1 MATIIFKEKYKVEN
15 LIEKI
20 ILNESIDGTAYTA
33 TIDMVETEELK
44 KLGVVKGSPIEIW
57 DTDFQTKKQVLIFK
71 GMAWEVNRNRKA
83 KRVTLSCK
91 ERTIYLEQSEDE
103 YLLPAGQTATQRAI
117 QYCKDWSIPQG
128 TLTGTAIL
136 LSKAFYKSN
145 TIFDMMLKDLKET
158 AQKGGKL
165 FKFRMSSGKLD
176 IVELGSN
183 KTVWKLETLAEDI
196 DEISSLDGM
205 ITQVKVLGKEV
216 ENKKTPI
223 IGVYKNNLNIY
234 KYGAVQK
241 LVQDDKIKN
250 ADEAK
255 KKAVTLLNAG
265 KETIT
270 VTAIDINTIRA
281 GDKVSLNGVIL
292 YVIDVT
298 HNLGSVGR
306 MSLNLGTLDY
316 IRKEFY
322 SD

>member
-1 MATIIFKEKYKVEN
+1 MATVIFKEKYKIEN
-15 LIEKI
+15 LVDGVS
-20 ILNESIDGTAYTA
+20 LSESIDGIAYTA
-33 TIDMVETEELK
+33 NINMVETEELK

-57 DTDFQTKKQVLIFK
+57 DTDFETKKQVLIFK
-71 GMAWEVNRNRKA
+71 GMAWEINRSRKT

-117 QYCKDWSIPQG
+117 QYCRDWSIPQG
-128 TLTGTAIL
+128 SLTGTSIL
-136 LSKAFYKSN
+136 LSKAFYKN
-145 TIFDMMLKDLKET
+145 DTIFDMMSKDLKET

-183 KTVWKLETLAEDI
+183 KTIWKLETLAEDI
-196 DEISSLDGM
+196 DETSSLDGM

-223 IGVYKNNLNIY
+223 IGVYKNDLNIY
-234 KYGAVQK
+234 KYGAMQK
-241 LVQDDKIKN
+241 LVKDDKIKSV
-250 ADEAK
+250 DEAK
-255 KKAVTLLNAG
+255 KKAGALLNTG

-298 HNLGSVGR
+298 HNLGSIGR
-306 MSLNLGTLDY
+306 MNLNLGALDY